1 MKIIAYGECYK
12 DVVAQQLPML
22 KPEVKAATGQS
33 FRRISRF
40 IQFSLIAVARCVA
53 GRSLPKN
60 TALYLTSGQGDLTV
74 AIDVLEK
81 LYQQGEPP
89 MPLGFI
95 NTLSNSAC
103 FYVAQYLGLQGSSNF
118 VSSQYFSF
126 ERILRLAL
134 LDYNNKKVQSALV
147 GSVDVCV
154 APLSQH
160 RERMAVEAD
169 IELGEAS
176 HYLLLGD
183 VASNERVEPHLGEL
197 LKVEHCIDWQELLF
211 KLNALE
217 VNEAWYLAAGQF
229 LSAAALEQLQAATGI
244 SEQFEYRNQ
253 LAFYNTQMAAVF
265 GKFFSACPGKTLL
278 HVNGDK
284 DGRYCFFVIKAT

>member
-12 DVVAQQLPML
+12 DVVDEQLPML
-22 KPEVKAATGQS
+22 KSEVKAATGQS

-53 GRSLPKN
+53 GRSLPKD
-60 TALYLTSGQGDLTV
+60 TALYLSSGQGDLAV

-81 LYQQGEPP
+81 LYQHGEAP

-103 FYVAQYLGLQGSSNF
+103 FYVAQYLGLQGRGNF

-134 LDYNNKKVQSALV
+134 LDYQNKKTQSVLV

-160 RERMAVEAD
+160 RERMAVDAN

-183 VASNERVEPHLGEL
+183 AISNEEEQASLGEL
-197 LKVEHCIDWQELLF
+197 LMVEHCVDWQELLF
-211 KLNALE
+211 KLNKLD
-217 VNEAWYLAAGQF
+217 VNDKWHLAAGQF
-229 LSAAALEQLQAATGI
+229 LSVAALEQLQAETGI
-244 SEQFEYRNQ
+244 SKQFKYRDE

-265 GKFFSACPGKTLL
+265 GRFFSACSGKTLL
-278 HVNGDK
+278 HVNCHNG
-284 DGRYCFFVIKAT
+284 GRYCFFVIKAN